1 MATILLLVVLAVVLF
16 WGVGAYNGLISLKN
30 QVQNG
35 WTQIDVQLKR
45 RHDLIPNLVNTVKG
59 AMEYERGTMEAVV
72 SARAK
77 AMGAQGVKATAEAEG
92 QLTQA
97 LGKLFALME
106 NYPDLKATA
115 NVLQL
120 QEELTS
126 TENRIGFSPGST
138 TTTSPPSTT
147 PRSSSSPPTSWRA
160 SPRRRRPTSG
170 SLPMPASAR
179 CRPWTCPPAH
189 RACERRQPLRAAGG
203 QPPPVGVAGRRVRG
217 LLRLGRIRRRLRL
230 LPPDRRR
237 PARRVSP
244 CHPLHR
250 PADHRRG
257 RAPSAISR
265 GRPARAACSLRQ
277 GRGRW

>member
-1 MATILLLVVLAVVLF
+1 MTTIILLVALAVVLL
-16 WGVGAYNGLISLKN
+16 WAVGAYNGLISLRN

-59 AMEYERGTMEAVV
+59 AMEYERGTMEAVI

-77 AMGAQGVKATAEAEG
+77 AMGAQGVKETAEAEG

-126 TENRIGFSPGST
+126 TENRIGFS
-138 TTTSPPSTT
+138 
-147 PRSSSSPPTSWRA
+147 
-160 SPRRRRPTSG
+160 
-170 SLPMPASAR
+170 
-179 CRPWTCPPAH
+179 
-189 RACERRQPLRAAGG
+189 RQHYNDVATEYNTR
-203 QPPPVGVAGRRVRG
+203 QQQFPVNLIAGVAK
-217 LLRLGRIRRRLRL
+217 
-230 LPPDRRR
+230 
-237 PARRVSP
+237 AT
-244 CHPLHR
+244 
-250 PADHRRG
+250 PADLWVIADAGERAVPAVDLSS
-257 RAPSAISR
+257 RAPGA
-265 GRPARAACSLRQ
+265 
-277 GRGRW
+277 